1 MKINFNNIRYNNFI
15 SKIAT
20 NEYKLHKFKREW
32 RVAILTVLVFKL
44 ATNVVSIYAGYN
56 YFNFILLPLINKA
69 LLTSIIAIIFL
80 MFIEILTV
88 IFLKKSFKFLLRTKY
103 KAMIMPFV
111 AAFIMFGISFYTSTN
126 GLAMQRSDKADQT
139 QTITNK
145 YDTQKEQIKTD
156 YSNRIQQVE
165 GFITTLKQ
173 NPAGWQNGKRCI
185 LTSEQTKKI
194 DSLYNVISLHRDKQ
208 KALTTAINKDM
219 KKEISINKTL
229 MTNEATKYYRIVI
242 VIMIVQILCNLGLMF
257 FYSRIYEDDNKEAH
271 INETVQDISEAIE
284 HNVFSLLANKLQNT
298 MNFFTDALEIQ
309 NHKNEPKNFKSVNE
323 IPSEIDNKKNKS
335 EVVIGGFQNHNK
347 TGFKSGYKTGYKTT
361 QKTSEPS
368 TYASGFKKNETIN
381 KKQLNYLNKHKIIVR
396 TIKQNFQSE
405 KEFLSNSE
413 IDIIKNYSKY
423 APYKSRQLI
432 RNVFNVMQG
441 VGFENI
447 NPDGSL
453 KLIKKNN

>member
-1 MKINFNNIRYNNFI
+1 MKKNFNNLRYNNFI

-44 ATNVVSIYAGYN
+44 ATNIVSIYAGYN
-56 YFNFILLPLINKA
+56 YFNFILIPLINNA

-80 MFIEILTV
+80 IFIEILTV
-88 IFLKKSFKFLLRTKY
+88 VFLKKSFKFLLRTKY
-103 KAMIMPFV
+103 KSMIMPFV

-139 QTITNK
+139 QTIINK
-145 YDTQKEQIKTD
+145 YDTQKKQIKTD
-156 YSNRIQQVE
+156 YNNRIQQVE
-165 GFITTLKQ
+165 GFIVTLKQ

-185 LTSEQTKKI
+185 LTREQTKKI

-208 KALTTAINKDM
+208 KALTTVINTDIKN
-219 KKEISINKTL
+219 EISLNKTL

-242 VIMIVQILCNLGLMF
+242 VIMIIQILCNLGLMF
-257 FYSRIYEDDNKEAH
+257 FYSKIYEDDNKEAH
-271 INETVQDISEAIE
+271 INETVQDISTAIE

-309 NHKNEPKNFKSVNE
+309 NHKNEPKNFKSVDE

-335 EVVIGGFQNHNK
+335 EVVIGGFQNANKNEFKNANKNTNK
-347 TGFKSGYKTGYKTT
+347 TSVPSARASTPKDFKSTNKRQLKFL
-361 QKTSEPS
+361 QKHR
-368 TYASGFKKNETIN
+368 
-381 KKQLNYLNKHKIIVR
+381 LIVR
-396 TIKQNFQSE
+396 TIRQNFELE
-405 KEFLSNSE
+405 KDFLSNSE
-413 IDIIKNYSKY
+413 IKIIKQYSKY
-423 APYKSRQLI
+423 APYKSDTLI
-432 RNVFNVMQG
+432 RKVYVTMQG

-447 NPDGSL
+447 NPDGT
-453 KLIKKNN
+453 IKETF